1 MKLVADHSNA
11 DTPER
16 SDYPTLTASATE
28 GTVNTDPAWY
38 TPARLLIAFCVV
50 SFLVFLDRGIIAS
63 NGVNG
68 DKESKTGIQVDSN
81 LQQSHGES
89 ASLTSRSSCSSLPHA
104 SNDTMHLAAVV
115 LQHDV
120 LYVIYL
126 LTNMLTSC
134 CHKMHM
140 CYKISPDMR
149 TCCMCAAHV
158 YSQLFQRAHC
168 PVL

>member
-16 SDYPTLTASATE
+16 TGYPILTASASE

-68 DKESKTGIQVDSN
+68 DKESNTGIQVDSK
-81 LQQSHGES
+81 LQQSIGKS
-89 ASLTSRSSCSSLPHA
+89 GFLTSCSSCSPLP
-104 SNDTMHLAAVV
+104 
-115 LQHDV
+115 Q
-120 LYVIYL
+120 
-126 LTNMLTSC
+126 
-134 CHKMHM
+134 
-140 CYKISPDMR
+140 
-149 TCCMCAAHV
+149 
-158 YSQLFQRAHC
+158 
-168 PVL
+168 